1 LYSCIWNEAST
12 THFLLGSRSEDKSAL
27 LPKTSDRPPSK
38 IDFPAPVSPVIQVM
52 PEEKEASSSSMSA
65 KFFIVSC
72 FNKALGII
80 NLKK

>member
-1 LYSCIWNEAST
+1 
-12 THFLLGSRSEDKSAL
+12 
-27 LPKTSDRPPSK
+27 
-38 IDFPAPVSPVIQVM
+38 M

-80 NLKK
+80 NLKEKR